1 MTESGDTPAYRP
13 VTRAAAEAARE
24 RLRGIAIRSPLLRLE
39 HDGDVDVRVKLE
51 NLQPIGSFKIRGAA
65 NKMLQLAPDVLR
77 RGVWTASAGNM
88 AQGVAW
94 CARRAGIECTVVVPE
109 HASEAKL
116 AAIRRLGAR
125 IETVTH
131 EEFFE
136 TFATRRRPGL
146 GGQFIHAFSDA
157 DVMAGNGTIALEI
170 LEDLPDVR
178 AIYVPYG
185 GGGLSCGIAGVV
197 REIAPHVRVIA
208 CEPETA
214 APLAASLPGGVIVDA
229 GFTPSFVDGAG
240 GPRLYPEMF
249 ALARDVIAE
258 AVAVPLG
265 DVAAAL
271 RLLAERAHVI
281 AEGAGALAVAA
292 ALRGAEHGPVACVV
306 SGGNIRADWVS
317 TLLEGRQPSI

>member
-1 MTESGDTPAYRP
+1 MTESRDAARYRP
-13 VTRAAAEAARE
+13 VTRADAEAARE
-24 RLRGIAIRSPLLRLE
+24 RLDGIALPTPLLRLE
-39 HDGDVDVRVKLE
+39 HDGDVDVRIKLE

-65 NKMLQLAPDVLR
+65 NKMLQLSPDVLH

-94 CARRAGIECTVVVPE
+94 CARRAGVGCTVVVPK

-116 AAIRRLGAR
+116 NAIRRLGAR
-125 IETVTH
+125 IEMVTH

-146 GGQFIHAFSDA
+146 DGQFIHAFSDP

-185 GGGLSCGIAGVV
+185 GGGLSCGIAGVLRAV
-197 REIAPHVRVIA
+197 APHVRVIA

-214 APLAASLPGGVIVDA
+214 APLAASLPGGAVRSA
-229 GFTPSFVDGAG
+229 GYTPSFVDGAG
-240 GPRLYPEMF
+240 SPRLYPEMF
-249 ALARDVIAE
+249 DLARELIAG
-258 AVAVPLG
+258 AAAVPLD

-292 ALRGAEHGPVACVV
+292 ALRGAERGPVACVV
-306 SGGNIRADWVS
+306 SGGNIRADWMS
-317 TLLEGRQPSI
+317 TILAGGTPSV

>member
-1 MTESGDTPAYRP
+1 MTESGDTPADRP

-24 RLRGIAIRSPLLRLE
+24 RLRGIALRSPLLRLE

-185 GGGLSCGIAGVV
+185 GGGSRAGL
-197 REIAPHVRVIA
+197 RESSARLLRMCASSRANRRRRHRSPHR
-208 CEPETA
+208 CR
-214 APLAASLPGGVIVDA
+214 AASLW
-229 GFTPSFVDGAG
+229 TPVS
-240 GPRLYPEMF
+240 PR
-249 ALARDVIAE
+249 ASST
-258 AVAVPLG
+258 VPVVRGSIRRCSLW
-265 DVAAAL
+265 
-271 RLLAERAHVI
+271 RA
-281 AEGAGALAVAA
+281 
-292 ALRGAEHGPVACVV
+292 
-306 SGGNIRADWVS
+306 
-317 TLLEGRQPSI
+317 T